1 MSSEVLVGTDLAST
15 KILRQ
20 SSQHLSNYKKKKEAN
35 IERVCNKSMYDNCY
49 LAYFKKKA

>member
-20 SSQHLSNYKKKKEAN
+20 SSQHLSNYKKKKKLILREYATRACM
-35 IERVCNKSMYDNCY
+35 ITVI
-49 LAYFKKKA
+49 